1 MHFTVTKSCIS
12 LWTVAFNQLNFL
24 TLICKLSLAGL
35 LLGFVTFSPLKT
47 SSMIISRNCNPVF
60 PIPLFIDGTMIKNTS
75 SHMHLGLT
83 FTNSGTWDE
92 HVKSISEKIL
102 VKAILVKSSQI

>member
-1 MHFTVTKSCIS
+1 MHFTGTKSCIS
-12 LWTVAFNQLNFL
+12 LWTVAFNQLNFF
-24 TLICKLSLAGL
+24 TLICKLSLTGL
-35 LLGFVTFSPLKT
+35 LLGLSFFNPLKT
-47 SSMIISRNCNPVF
+47 PSMIISRNCNPVS
-60 PIPLFIDGTMIKNTS
+60 PPLFIDGTMIKNTS

-92 HVKSISEKIL
+92 HVKSISEKFL